1 MTKQFTEDKD
11 DTQPPFPPT
20 SLRSEFRARLLAS
33 MEAEQA
39 IARAARLAPAA
50 MSPAFRQRLLKSIS
64 SAPQRPRRFVSLRWQ
79 YGAAASVVLCAM
91 VGSLFCIAPQ
101 EGHTSAPTL
110 RATASRGIRV
120 SESGSQYYDT
130 MTVVAADNTVL
141 RVRSLPCNL
150 CNLPEDVI

>member
-20 SLRSEFRARLLAS
+20 SLRPEFRACLLAS
-33 MEAEQA
+33 MDAEQT

-50 MSPAFRQRLLKSIS
+50 LSPEFRERLLKSIS

-79 YGAAASVVLCAM
+79 YGAAACVVLCAV
-91 VGSLFCIAPQ
+91 VGSMFCIAPQ
-101 EGHTSAPTL
+101 AGHTAPPTL
-110 RATASRGIRV
+110 HATASRLIR
-120 SESGSQYYDT
+120 ENGAGSQYYDT
-130 MTVVAADNTVL
+130 MTIVATDNTVL